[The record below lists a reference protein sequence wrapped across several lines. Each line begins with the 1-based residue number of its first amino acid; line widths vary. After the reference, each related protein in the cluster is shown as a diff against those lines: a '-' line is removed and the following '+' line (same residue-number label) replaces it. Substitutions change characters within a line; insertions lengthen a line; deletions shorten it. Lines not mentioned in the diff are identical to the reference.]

1 MSDVDD
7 PAPDQQPPPAR
18 LIAATNGAEEPRAV
32 GPRGQGAGDAM
43 TTAARLYALV
53 ALACAQRLA
62 TVEEAQQQQAQ
73 RLATVE
79 EQVRTAKDG
88 QQVLSA
94 ALAGVRARLACLE
107 QAQQEPRATQERRRD
122 GPNRRSL
129 DAVWSAEERRRAERR
144 IQQDRERFEDA
155 VMAQYVP
162 PRPAAVPRATDHEEE
177 HTDATPAP
185 PSPGPATV
193 DDN

>member
-18 LIAATNGAEEPRAV
+18 LIAATDGAEEPRAV
-32 GPRGQGAGDAM
+32 GPRGQSAGDAM

-53 ALACAQRLA
+53 ALAGA
-62 TVEEAQQQQAQ
+62 
-73 RLATVE
+73 
-79 EQVRTAKDG
+79 
-88 QQVLSA
+88 
-94 ALAGVRARLACLE
+94 RARLACLE

-122 GPNRRSL
+122 GPNRR
-129 DAVWSAEERRRAERR
+129 RADRR

-162 PRPAAVPRATDHEEE
+162 PRPAAVPRATDQEEE

-185 PSPGPATV
+185 PSPGLATV